1 MELRIATGDDACGVA
16 EIYGP
21 IVASSPISFEIDP
34 PDEQEMRRR
43 IQETLAGYP
52 WLVCEHDRQV
62 AGYAYASGHRARAA
76 YQWSVNTSVY
86 VHPAFQRRGIG
97 RALYQSLFNVLVAQG
112 FVNAYAGITLPN
124 AGSVRLHESAGFQP
138 VGVYRQTGFKNG
150 QWYDVGWWQRSL
162 QPVPAVPRRPRTLD
176 EVLRDASWQ
185 RLLRNG
191 QWPEDDSTNRFLLS

>member
-1 MELRIATGDDACGVA
+1 MVGEHLGLRAPRVPA
-16 EIYGP
+16 
-21 IVASSPISFEIDP
+21 AS
-34 PDEQEMRRR
+34 
-43 IQETLAGYP
+43 
-52 WLVCEHDRQV
+52 
-62 AGYAYASGHRARAA
+62 
-76 YQWSVNTSVY
+76 
-86 VHPAFQRRGIG
+86 
-97 RALYQSLFNVLVAQG
+97 
-112 FVNAYAGITLPN
+112 
-124 AGSVRLHESAGFQP
+124 LHESAGFQP